1 MRALAVFLCLIYNKI
16 RADRLSDFQMKI
28 RESFTTSQISKIT
41 IGGFPVFHLKPSR
54 ISRGED
60 LAQASR
66 WRNAG
71 IELPRILILIDP
83 WVELTKSTPAIAVMN
98 QVNRPQVST
107 RHDSVVKLG
116 LGSLLPIIHCSDLY
130 LVIQVYFAQS
140 IFIKVH
146 LVCSHQPHFN

>member
-1 MRALAVFLCLIYNKI
+1 IVPHGVHIAYTIPTVFMRALAVFLRLIYNKI

-83 WVELTKSTPAIAVMN
+83 WAELTKSTPAIAVMN

-116 LGSLLPIIHCSDLY
+116 LGSLHPIIT
-130 LVIQVYFAQS
+130 AQIS
-140 IFIKVH
+140 IW
-146 LVCSHQPHFN
+146 